1 VAFSIGRSGGLS
13 YRWDFGDGGSS
24 TSENPTHS
32 YRKAGTYNVK
42 LTVTYAGG
50 DTASNTIQ
58 VVVP

>member
-1 VAFSIGRSGGLS
+1 VAFSIGKSGGTS

-24 TSENPTHS
+24 TSESVTHS

-50 DTASNTIQ
+50 DSASKTIQ
-58 VVVP
+58 VVVS